1 MSKEKLITTINREI
15 EDLNEQ
21 IDWKVIKGMPYKRE
35 AKRHKLLVSMLQD
48 VRRHTAQAA
57 RGGSIFSFLF

>member
-1 MSKEKLITTINREI
+1 MSKEKLVKTINSEI
-15 EDLNEQ
+15 EELNER
-21 IDWKVIKGMPYKRE
+21 IDWKVIKGMPYRRE
-35 AKRHKLLVSMLQD
+35 ARRHKLLVSMLHD